1 MTELTGL
8 EKVLP
13 AEIEARSFEIITEE
27 LGSTPLIPGTEPIVK
42 RCIHTSADFDYAQS
56 LVFSDGVVE
65 RVLEALRQ
73 GASIVT
79 DTEMG
84 RAGINKKRL
93 ADYGGEALCFMA
105 DEDVALAA
113 RINGTTR
120 AAASMDK
127 AAALDKKVVFA
138 IGNAPTA
145 LVRIYELVRE
155 GALKPEA
162 VIAVPVGFVNVVRAK
177 ELILELKETPSIVAK
192 GRKGG
197 SNIAACICNAFLY
210 MLGERGEKDG

>member
-1 MTELTGL
+1 MMEHIGL
-8 EKVLP
+8 EQVLP
-13 AEIEARSFEIITEE
+13 TEIEARSFEIITEE
-27 LGSTPLIPGTEPIVK
+27 LGSTPLVPGTEPIVK
-42 RCIHTSADFDYAQS
+42 RCIHTSADFDYAHS

-73 GASIVT
+73 GAAIVT

-93 ADYGGEALCFMA
+93 ADYGGEVYCFMA

-113 RINGTTR
+113 EKNGTTR

-127 AAALDKKVVFA
+127 AAALDKKVIFA
-138 IGNAPTA
+138 VGNAPTA

-177 ELILELKETPSIVAK
+177 ELILELKEMPSIVAK

-197 SNIAACICNAFLY
+197 SNIAACICNALLY
-210 MLGERGEKDG
+210 MLEERGQQDG